1 MFTHHIIKNIFTF
14 TGRSGRGE
22 FLIFAAVYLGINVAV
37 SIAVWLNL
45 GLGAELHLL
54 LESDRIPFD
63 AVPIPLA
70 VLFAAVTIVS
80 VVASMAVA
88 TRRVRDTGLN
98 PWFVLV
104 SWVPKAHI
112 AFWALLLFAPMGAAK
127 KKSNAGLKISNS
139 ASRFTHSI
147 VKNFFTFT
155 GRTGRVE
162 FAVFSLI
169 YAICMA
175 LLWMFGVFVIVS
187 ALKGPEYASLMP
199 VIGFMFG
206 LGILLLLLSLP
217 FFVALWAVATRR
229 VRDTKLNPWFV
240 LVGLMPYVNVAF
252 LIFLL
257 FAQKDTAKKKLTD
270 SQT

>member
-1 MFTHHIIKNIFTF
+1 MFTHNIVKNIFTF

-22 FLIFAAVYLGINVAV
+22 FLVFAAVYLGINIAV
-37 SIAVWLNL
+37 SIAVWLSL
-45 GLGAELHLL
+45 ELGAEFHLL
-54 LESDRIPFD
+54 LESSKIPFG

-104 SWVPKAHI
+104 SWVPKANV
-112 AFWALLLFAPMGAAK
+112 AFWVFLLFAPKGAAK

-147 VKNFFTFT
+147 VKNIFTFT
-155 GRTGRVE
+155 GRSGRVE
-162 FAVFSLI
+162 FAVFLLI
-169 YAICMA
+169 YGICMA
-175 LLWMFGVFVIVS
+175 LLLLLSKMFIFS
-187 ALKGPEYASLMP
+187 AFTGIEYASLAP
-199 VIGFMFG
+199 VTFLLFAIGI
-206 LGILLLLLSLP
+206 ILFAASLP
-217 FFVALWAVATRR
+217 FFVAICAVATRR

-240 LVGLMPYVNVAF
+240 LVGLIPYVNVAF
-252 LIFLL
+252 LIFLF
-257 FAQKDTAKKKLTD
+257 FAPKDTAKKKLTD
-270 SQT
+270 S